1 MMIHDDQLCMVFF
14 CKCILIIHL
23 VIARHADQTYGTEFR
38 VWVVLPSFQV
48 NRQPCLHLGKLQ
60 VQCFLQGHWTVV
72 DWGELINQWL
82 EQIWWVYLPHMLVA
96 KSFPNPLIDWCWCG
110 SHVVPRSQMI
120 GTPQGLSKSCLST
133 EHNFLWKGSSEWKGS
148 WVRARARQGLQIEA
162 FCARARG
169 PRTPFT
175 PRTSFK
181 GNFVTGCTWHSTC
194 HSAQVFQDRP
204 CHEHTGS
211 WTNHQVL
218 RHAGWL
224 LQGESCELIKKN

>member
-1 MMIHDDQLCMVFF
+1 MINYACF
-14 CKCILIIHL
+14 
-23 VIARHADQTYGTEFR
+23 
-38 VWVVLPSFQV
+38 
-48 NRQPCLHLGKLQ
+48 
-60 VQCFLQGHWTVV
+60 FLQMYFNYSPGDSQTCRSDLWNWVSGLGGVAVFPGESTAVPASGEVAGAMFFARAHWTVV

-82 EQIWWVYLPHMLVA
+82 EQIWWVHLPHMLVA

-133 EHNFLWKGSSEWKGS
+133 
-148 WVRARARQGLQIEA
+148 
-162 FCARARG
+162 
-169 PRTPFT
+169 
-175 PRTSFK
+175 
-181 GNFVTGCTWHSTC
+181 GCTWHSTC

-218 RHAGWL
+218 RHVGWL
-224 LQGESCELIKKN
+224 LQGESFELIKKTNSL

>member
-1 MMIHDDQLCMVFF
+1 MINYACFF
-14 CKCILIIHL
+14 CTCILIIHL

-120 GTPQGLSKSCLST
+120 GTPQGLSKSCL
-133 EHNFLWKGSSEWKGS
+133 
-148 WVRARARQGLQIEA
+148 R
-162 FCARARG
+162 
-169 PRTPFT
+169 
-175 PRTSFK
+175 
-181 GNFVTGCTWHSTC
+181 TGCTWHSTC

-218 RHAGWL
+218 RHVGWL
-224 LQGESCELIKKN
+224 LQGESFELILVKGWSFRMSSWFPVLRSWLVWSGAIRVDTGVCLHHSRV

>member
-1 MMIHDDQLCMVFF
+1 MELSFGSQRCCRLSRRIDSRACIWGSCRCNVF
-14 CKCILIIHL
+14 CKGTGQWTRFPLKGGPKVKEVLAKNVPYAREAPKINFDRVFHTKAKTRSKLILEASRPGPL
-23 VIARHADQTYGTEFR
+23 SPWGPLSKES
-38 VWVVLPSFQV
+38 L
-48 NRQPCLHLGKLQ
+48 L
-60 VQCFLQGHWTVV
+60 VV

-82 EQIWWVYLPHMLVA
+82 EQIWWVHLPHMLVA

-133 EHNFLWKGSSEWKGS
+133 
-148 WVRARARQGLQIEA
+148 
-162 FCARARG
+162 
-169 PRTPFT
+169 
-175 PRTSFK
+175 
-181 GNFVTGCTWHSTC
+181 GCTWHSTC

-218 RHAGWL
+218 RHVGWL
-224 LQGESCELIKKN
+224 LQGESFELIKKTNSL